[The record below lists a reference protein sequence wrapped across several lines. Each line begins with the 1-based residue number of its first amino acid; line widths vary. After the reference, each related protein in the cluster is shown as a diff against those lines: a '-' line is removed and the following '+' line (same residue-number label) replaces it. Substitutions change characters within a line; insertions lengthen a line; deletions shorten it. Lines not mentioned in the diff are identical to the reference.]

1 MRQKRVNYIFDPLYF
16 FIDLNKILIPRA
28 HENLCKSL
36 APFWIFLWVDLVQLI
51 INRCRRVKIQLN
63 LRK

>member
-1 MRQKRVNYIFDPLYF
+1 MRHKRVNYIFDPLDF

-28 HENLCKSL
+28 HETLCKSL
-36 APFWIFLWVDLVQLI
+36 APFRTFSWVDSVQSI
-51 INRCRRVKIQLN
+51 IKRCCRSKVQLN